1 MFAASKAYALADVGV
16 KMGKAV
22 ADAWA
27 DPSAVT
33 VWQKL
38 ANVAK
43 VSLEQGHVLSMI
55 NAISPKGFAT
65 GGYTGNMGVNQV
77 AGVVHGQEYVLNAK
91 ATKRIGVGNL
101 ERLNRG
107 DGIGGHVNNINVH
120 VTVNSDG
127 SNVQADTQM
136 GKTMGEAMAKIA
148 RQVVIQETKQNGH
161 LDRLYR
167 R

>member
-1 MFAASKAYALADVGV
+1 MSKPKKMLKSKLSRAFNSICRVLKNTAGEQSKAYRVMFAASKAYALADVGV

-33 VWQKL
+33 IWQKL

-65 GGYTGNMGVNQV
+65 G
-77 AGVVHGQEYVLNAK
+77 
-91 ATKRIGVGNL
+91 AT
-101 ERLNRG
+101 
-107 DGIGGHVNNINVH
+107 
-120 VTVNSDG
+120 
-127 SNVQADTQM
+127 QATW
-136 GKTMGEAMAKIA
+136 G
-148 RQVVIQETKQNGH
+148 
-161 LDRLYR
+161 
-167 R
+167 

>member
-1 MFAASKAYALADVGV
+1 MFAVSKAYALADVGV

-27 DPSAVT
+27 DPSAT
-33 VWQKL
+33 TIWQKL

-65 GGYTGNMGVNQV
+65 GGYTGNMGINQV

-107 DGIGGHVNNINVH
+107 DGIGGTVVNVN

-127 SNVQADTQM
+127 TSNVQANHTM
-136 GKTMGEAMAKIA
+136 GKQLGYAIKLAVQSELQKQT
-148 RQVVIQETKQNGH
+148 RQGG
-161 LDRLYR
+161 LLYGR
-167 R
+167 

>member
-1 MFAASKAYALADVGV
+1 MFAVSKAYALADVGV

-27 DPSAVT
+27 DPSAT
-33 VWQKL
+33 TIWQKL

-65 GGYTGNMGVNQV
+65 GGYTGNMGINQV

-107 DGIGGHVNNINVH
+107 DGIGGHVNNISVN

-127 SNVQADTQM
+127 SGDVQANHTM
-136 GKTMGEAMAKIA
+136 GKQLGHVIKLAVQAELQKER
-148 RQVVIQETKQNGH
+148 RQGG
-161 LDRLYR
+161 LLYR
-167 R
+167 